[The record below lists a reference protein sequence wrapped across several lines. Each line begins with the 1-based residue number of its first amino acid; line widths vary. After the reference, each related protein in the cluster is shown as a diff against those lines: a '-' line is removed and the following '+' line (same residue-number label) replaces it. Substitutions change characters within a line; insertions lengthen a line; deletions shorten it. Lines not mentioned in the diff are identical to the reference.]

1 MDIKAQ
7 PSAMDRFSKRFLITL
22 GMVILGFALVSPVP
36 ALGVFL
42 LLGAFALL
50 VVSLPLAIRAQIE
63 RNAAKKE
70 LQRKVK
76 EQVKKNKAAV
86 KFEVVQDGGE
96 TDVGE
101 TYSISVSVPNLD
113 CIESCPFTGELLT
126 CLSWPDGS
134 KLWYANSL
142 ACARF
147 AADLAQSESKTTA
160 VTIHEAGIPR
170 LETDSALIL
179 PTAVGEKPS
188 HDGFAA
194 LEICPLTPTG
204 RKPKYPIEIHFSA
217 YSVASGDGS
226 HGTLCYLPSGEVGK
240 ADIHYWQGCVRHT
253 VSLHMKDGTLAP
265 SYILRQSNFDETPVT
280 IWREEM
286 V

>member
-22 GMVILGFALVSPVP
+22 GMVILGFALVSPAP

-42 LLGAFALL
+42 LLGALALL
-50 VVSLPLAIRAQIE
+50 IVSFPLAIHAQIE

-76 EQVKKNKAAV
+76 EQMKKNKAAV
-86 KFEVVQDGGE
+86 KFEVVQNGGE

-126 CLSWPDGS
+126 CLSWPNGS
-134 KLWYANSL
+134 KRWYANSSV
-142 ACARF
+142 CARF
-147 AADLAQSESKTTA
+147 AADLAKVESKTAA
-160 VTIHEAGIPR
+160 VTIREAGIPR
-170 LETDSALIL
+170 LETNLALIL
-179 PTAVGEKPS
+179 PTAAGEEPS
-188 HDGFAA
+188 PDGFAA
-194 LEICPLTPTG
+194 LKICPLTPTG
-204 RKPKYPIEIHFSA
+204 RKPKYPIEVHFSA
-217 YSVASGDGS
+217 YKGMSGNGS
-226 HGTLCYLPSGEVGK
+226 HGTLCYLPSGEIGK
-240 ADIHYWQGCVRHT
+240 ADIHYWQDRVRHT
-253 VSLHMKDGTLAP
+253 VSLRMKDDTLTP
-265 SYILRQSNFDETPVT
+265 SYILKQRDFDETPVT
-280 IWREEM
+280 IWRDGT